1 MQKMHIAEQREVVSM
16 CHMKAEIQDEIRYQL
31 KKMRERFRGLELA
44 KQRYKYLKA
53 IFNKRRTLTELKT

>member
-1 MQKMHIAEQREVVSM
+1 MQKLHIAEQREVVSM
-16 CHMKAEIQDEIRYQL
+16 CQMKADIQDEIRYQL
-31 KKMRERFRGLELA
+31 KKMRERVRGRELA